1 MAKELLVT
9 RDLNR
14 EMIEAGTALVNKL
27 ASVRFN
33 ATAVL
38 WLYSEEADTWRI
50 VVGSPDVDKLGPRK
64 VYQQIQAILDDMR
77 DDASGLTLP
86 DISVVGDRSSPIR
99 ALRRQAT
106 GTGGIRE
113 GQVRGTVDHE
123 YIVDSYVYM
132 VKPLEAARKKA

>member
-9 RDLNR
+9 RELNR
-14 EMIEAGTALVNKL
+14 EMIDAGSALVDELESK
-27 ASVRFN
+27 RFN

-38 WLYSEEADTWRI
+38 WLYFEESDTWRI

-64 VYQQIQAILDDMR
+64 VYQQIQSILDDMR
-77 DDASGLTLP
+77 DDASGLSLP
-86 DISVVGDRSSPIR
+86 DISVVGDKSSSIR

-106 GTGGIRE
+106 GTGGIGE
-113 GQVRGTVDHE
+113 GRLRGSVDRD

-132 VKPLEAARKKA
+132 VKPLEAGRKKS